1 MNNQEAVCRKI
12 GVIVGFVLNICVTLV
27 LTLVKVI
34 SKESKTISKD
44 FEAIDNQGTVNR
56 VSIDEPAVNEA
67 ELKETAEEIKEL
79 TSGSEVGE
87 VANNEADDEI
97 SRLKEE
103 MARLQ
108 KSLELAEQKVGK

>member
-1 MNNQEAVCRKI
+1 MNNQEAICRKI

-27 LTLVKVI
+27 LTLVKVV
-34 SKESKTISKD
+34 SKESKTIAKD
-44 FEAIDNQGTVNR
+44 FEAIDNG
-56 VSIDEPAVNEA
+56 EAVKTTQVVEEA

-79 TSGSEVGE
+79 VNG
-87 VANNEADDEI
+87 EADSNDEI

-108 KSLELAEQKVGK
+108 KSLELAEQKVDK

>member
-1 MNNQEAVCRKI
+1 MNNQEAICRKI

-44 FEAIDNQGTVNR
+44 FEAIDNQSASVA
-56 VSIDEPAVNEA
+56 EPIANEA

-79 TSGSEVGE
+79 VSG
-87 VANNEADDEI
+87 EAGSNDEI

-108 KSLELAEQKVGK
+108 KSLELAEQKVVK

>member
-1 MNNQEAVCRKI
+1 MNNQEAICRKI
-12 GVIVGFVLNICVTLV
+12 GVIVGFILNICVTLV
-27 LTLVKVI
+27 LTLVKVV
-34 SKESKTISKD
+34 SKESKTIAKD
-44 FEAIDNQGTVNR
+44 FEAIDNGEAVKTT
-56 VSIDEPAVNEA
+56 PAVEEA

-79 TSGSEVGE
+79 VGG
-87 VANNEADDEI
+87 EADSNDEI

>member
-1 MNNQEAVCRKI
+1 MNNQEAICRKI

-27 LTLVKVI
+27 LTLVKVV
-34 SKESKTISKD
+34 SKESKTIAKD
-44 FEAIDNQGTVNR
+44 FEAIDNG
-56 VSIDEPAVNEA
+56 EAVKTTQVLEEA

-79 TSGSEVGE
+79 VGG
-87 VANNEADDEI
+87 EADSNNEI

>member
-1 MNNQEAVCRKI
+1 MNNQEAICRKI

-44 FEAIDNQGTVNR
+44 FEAIDNQSASVA
-56 VSIDEPAVNEA
+56 EPIANEV

-79 TSGSEVGE
+79 VGGEAANSE
-87 VANNEADDEI
+87 ADEI

-108 KSLELAEQKVGK
+108 KSLELAEQKVDK

>member
-1 MNNQEAVCRKI
+1 MNNQEAICRKI

-27 LTLVKVI
+27 LTLVKVV
-34 SKESKTISKD
+34 SKESKTITKD
-44 FEAIDNQGTVNR
+44 FEAIDNGEAVKTT
-56 VSIDEPAVNEA
+56 PAVQEA

-79 TSGSEVGE
+79 VGDEVASNEVSEV
-87 VANNEADDEI
+87 DRI
-97 SRLKEE
+97 KEE

>member
-1 MNNQEAVCRKI
+1 MNNQEAICRKI

-44 FEAIDNQGTVNR
+44 FEAIDNQATPVT
-56 VSIDEPAVNEA
+56 EPIANEA
-67 ELKETAEEIKEL
+67 KELKETAEEIKEL
-79 TSGSEVGE
+79 VGG
-87 VANNEADDEI
+87 EADSNDEI

-108 KSLELAEQKVGK
+108 KSLELAEQKVNK

>member
-1 MNNQEAVCRKI
+1 MNNQEAICRKI

-27 LTLVKVI
+27 LTLVKVV
-34 SKESKTISKD
+34 SKESKTIAKD
-44 FEAIDNQGTVNR
+44 FEAIDNG
-56 VSIDEPAVNEA
+56 EAVKTTQVVEEA

-79 TSGSEVGE
+79 VSS
-87 VANNEADDEI
+87 EADSNDEI

>member
-44 FEAIDNQGTVNR
+44 FEAIDNQGIVNGAP
-56 VSIDEPAVNEA
+56 IGEPAVETE

-79 TSGSEVGE
+79 VEDKPI
-87 VANNEADDEI
+87 NADDEI
-97 SRLKEE
+97 YRLKKQ

>member
-1 MNNQEAVCRKI
+1 MNNQEAICRKI

-27 LTLVKVI
+27 LTLVKVV
-34 SKESKTISKD
+34 SKESKTIAKD
-44 FEAIDNQGTVNR
+44 FEAIDNGEAVKTT
-56 VSIDEPAVNEA
+56 PAVEEA

-79 TSGSEVGE
+79 VNDVPVNVGE
-87 VANNEADDEI
+87 VDEVARI
-97 SRLKEE
+97 KEE

>member
-1 MNNQEAVCRKI
+1 MNNQEAICRKI

-27 LTLVKVI
+27 LTLVKVV
-34 SKESKTISKD
+34 SKESKTIAKD
-44 FEAIDNQGTVNR
+44 FEAIDNGEAVKTT
-56 VSIDEPAVNEA
+56 PAVEKA

-79 TSGSEVGE
+79 VSD
-87 VANNEADDEI
+87 EADSNDEI
-97 SRLKEE
+97 SHLKEE

>member
-1 MNNQEAVCRKI
+1 MNNQEAICRKI

-27 LTLVKVI
+27 LTLVKVV
-34 SKESKTISKD
+34 SKESKTIAKD
-44 FEAIDNQGTVNR
+44 FEAIDNG
-56 VSIDEPAVNEA
+56 EAVKTTQVVEEA

-79 TSGSEVGE
+79 VGG
-87 VANNEADDEI
+87 EADSNDEI

-108 KSLELAEQKVGK
+108 KSLELAEQKVNK

>member
-1 MNNQEAVCRKI
+1 MNNQEAICRKI

-27 LTLVKVI
+27 LTLVKVV
-34 SKESKTISKD
+34 SKESKTIAKD
-44 FEAIDNQGTVNR
+44 FEAIDNGEAVKTT
-56 VSIDEPAVNEA
+56 PAVEEA

-79 TSGSEVGE
+79 VDG
-87 VANNEADDEI
+87 EADSNNEI

>member
-1 MNNQEAVCRKI
+1 MNNQEAICRKI

-27 LTLVKVI
+27 LTLVKVV
-34 SKESKTISKD
+34 SKESKTIAKD
-44 FEAIDNQGTVNR
+44 FEAIDNGEAVKAT
-56 VSIDEPAVNEA
+56 PAVQEA

-79 TSGSEVGE
+79 VGGEIVSNEISEV
-87 VANNEADDEI
+87 DRI
-97 SRLKEE
+97 KEE

>member
-1 MNNQEAVCRKI
+1 MNNQEAICRKI

-27 LTLVKVI
+27 LTLVKVV
-34 SKESKTISKD
+34 SKESKTIAKD
-44 FEAIDNQGTVNR
+44 FEAIDNG
-56 VSIDEPAVNEA
+56 EAVKITPVAEEA

-79 TSGSEVGE
+79 VNDVPVNADEVDE
-87 VANNEADDEI
+87 VARI
-97 SRLKEE
+97 KEE

>member
-1 MNNQEAVCRKI
+1 MNNQEAICRKI
-12 GVIVGFVLNICVTLV
+12 GVIVGFVLNICVTLI
-27 LTLVKVI
+27 LTLVKVV
-34 SKESKTISKD
+34 SKESKTIAKD
-44 FEAIDNQGTVNR
+44 FEAIDNG
-56 VSIDEPAVNEA
+56 EAVKTTQVVEEA

-79 TSGSEVGE
+79 VGG
-87 VANNEADDEI
+87 EADNNDEI

>member
-1 MNNQEAVCRKI
+1 MNNQEAICRKI

-27 LTLVKVI
+27 LTLVKVV
-34 SKESKTISKD
+34 SKESKTIAKD
-44 FEAIDNQGTVNR
+44 FEAIDNGEAVKTT
-56 VSIDEPAVNEA
+56 PAVEEA

-79 TSGSEVGE
+79 TSDSEV
-87 VANNEADDEI
+87 DEI

-108 KSLELAEQKVGK
+108 KSLELAEQRVVK

>member
-27 LTLVKVI
+27 LTLVKVV
-34 SKESKTISKD
+34 SKESKTIAKD
-44 FEAIDNQGTVNR
+44 FEAIDNGEAVKTT
-56 VSIDEPAVNEA
+56 PAVEEA
-67 ELKETAEEIKEL
+67 ELKETVEEIKEL
-79 TSGSEVGE
+79 TSDSEV
-87 VANNEADDEI
+87 NEI

>member
-1 MNNQEAVCRKI
+1 MNNQEVICRKI

-27 LTLVKVI
+27 LTLVKVV
-34 SKESKTISKD
+34 SKESKTIAKD
-44 FEAIDNQGTVNR
+44 FEAIDNG
-56 VSIDEPAVNEA
+56 EAVKTTQVVEEA

-79 TSGSEVGE
+79 VGG
-87 VANNEADDEI
+87 EADSNDEI

>member
-1 MNNQEAVCRKI
+1 MNNQEAICRKI

-44 FEAIDNQGTVNR
+44 FEAIDNQGTVNK
-56 VSIDEPAVNEA
+56 VPSVVEDE

-79 TSGSEVGE
+79 VGGEAANSE
-87 VANNEADDEI
+87 ADEI

>member
-1 MNNQEAVCRKI
+1 MNNQEAICRKI

-27 LTLVKVI
+27 LTLVKVV
-34 SKESKTISKD
+34 SKESKTIAKD
-44 FEAIDNQGTVNR
+44 FEAIDNG
-56 VSIDEPAVNEA
+56 EAVKTTQVVEEA

-79 TSGSEVGE
+79 VSD
-87 VANNEADDEI
+87 EADSNDEI

>member
-44 FEAIDNQGTVNR
+44 FEAIDNQATPVTET
-56 VSIDEPAVNEA
+56 IANET

-79 TSGSEVGE
+79 TSDSEV
-87 VANNEADDEI
+87 DEI

-103 MARLQ
+103 MAHLQ
-108 KSLELAEQKVGK
+108 KSLELAEQNVGK

>member
-1 MNNQEAVCRKI
+1 MNNQEAICRKI

-27 LTLVKVI
+27 LTLVKVV
-34 SKESKTISKD
+34 SKESKTIAKD
-44 FEAIDNQGTVNR
+44 FEAIDNG
-56 VSIDEPAVNEA
+56 EAVKAAPVVEET
-67 ELKETAEEIKEL
+67 ELKETAKEIKEL
-79 TSGSEVGE
+79 VGG
-87 VANNEADDEI
+87 EADSNDEI

>member
-1 MNNQEAVCRKI
+1 MNNQEAICRKI

-44 FEAIDNQGTVNR
+44 FEAIDNGEAVKTT
-56 VSIDEPAVNEA
+56 PAVQEA

-79 TSGSEVGE
+79 VGG
-87 VANNEADDEI
+87 EADSNDEI

-103 MARLQ
+103 MTRLQ

>member
-1 MNNQEAVCRKI
+1 MNNQEAICRKI

-27 LTLVKVI
+27 LTLVKVV
-34 SKESKTISKD
+34 SKESKTIAKD
-44 FEAIDNQGTVNR
+44 FEAIDNGEAVKTT
-56 VSIDEPAVNEA
+56 PAVEEA

-79 TSGSEVGE
+79 VGGEIVSNEISEV
-87 VANNEADDEI
+87 DRI
-97 SRLKEE
+97 KEE

>member
-44 FEAIDNQGTVNR
+44 FEAIDNQSASVA
-56 VSIDEPAVNEA
+56 EPIANEA

-79 TSGSEVGE
+79 VGG
-87 VANNEADDEI
+87 EADSNDEI
-97 SRLKEE
+97 SRLKKE

>member
-1 MNNQEAVCRKI
+1 MNNQEAICRKI

-27 LTLVKVI
+27 LTLVKVV
-34 SKESKTISKD
+34 SKESKTIAKD
-44 FEAIDNQGTVNR
+44 FEAIDNG
-56 VSIDEPAVNEA
+56 EAVKAVPVAQEV

-79 TSGSEVGE
+79 VSSEADQVSEV
-87 VANNEADDEI
+87 DRI
-97 SRLKEE
+97 KEE